1 MTAQIA
7 ALCFYIAG
15 SLCFVFGSVILL
27 IQALK

>member
-7 ALCFYIAG
+7 ALFFYMVG
-15 SLCFVFGSVILL
+15 SLCFVAGSMILL